1 MAKMEILAPWIFAHE
16 GGYVNDPD
24 DRGGATNKGITIATW
39 RAYGYDK
46 NGDGKIDEK
55 DVKLVTTADA
65 ENIMRRNFWNT
76 WKGDQIKS
84 QSIANLLVDWIW
96 ASGTYGITIP
106 QQLLGVKADGIV
118 GAKTI
123 AALNAQDPAKF
134 FKTLKQRRESYILSI
149 SREGTRNAKYR
160 KGWLAR
166 LHRINWGML
175 TYPAP
180 NGKTVKF
187 EP

>member
-1 MAKMEILAPWIFAHE
+1 MAKMEILAPWILEHE

-24 DRGGATNKGITIATW
+24 DKGGATKHGVTIATW

-46 NGDGKIDEK
+46 NGDGRIDEK
-55 DVKLVTTADA
+55 DVKLVTEEDA
-65 ENIMRRNFWNT
+65 ERIMRRNFWNT
-76 WKGDQIKS
+76 WQADQIKS
-84 QSIANLLVDWIW
+84 QSIANLLVDWVW
-96 ASGTYGITIP
+96 ASGKYGITIP
-106 QQLLGVKADGIV
+106 QQMLGVKADGKV
-118 GAKTI
+118 GSKTL
-123 AALNAQDPAKF
+123 AALNAQNPEKF
-134 FKTLKQRRESYILSI
+134 FKKLKERREAYILNI
-149 SREGTRNAKYR
+149 SKPGTTNNKYR
-160 KGWLAR
+160 NGWLAR